1 MSLNE
6 IKEKLM
12 KDSDEKTR
20 EIMDVAKKEAN
31 QIIKDA
37 EKVAN
42 EIERKAKEDAAEEA
56 RNMQVKYE
64 SEMDFE
70 KNKEIRLAREHVIE
84 LEIEKIRPVFIK
96 EMQKQMQ
103 PLLSSG
109 IRQMLKTL
117 PENEICIDISK
128 KMVAANP
135 ALKKYS
141 LNYKEQDSIVI
152 HDKEYKIKIIID
164 PDDIFNKNI
173 DVVKQAIAKELFGK
187 KKENKKNNAMLKPK
201 KQKKHRV

>member
-6 IKEKLM
+6 IKERLA
-12 KDSDEKTR
+12 KDFEEKAK
-20 EIMDVAKKEAN
+20 EIMHAAKKDAD
-31 QIIKDA
+31 QIIRDA
-37 EKVAN
+37 EKAAN
-42 EIERKAKEDAAEEA
+42 EIKEKAREDAAKEV

-117 PENEICIDISK
+117 PENEIYIDISK
-128 KMVAANP
+128 KMAAANP

-141 LNYKEQDSIVI
+141 LNYKEQDGIVI

-173 DVVKQAIAKELFGK
+173 DVVKQALSMLL
-187 KKENKKNNAMLKPK
+187 KNLC
-201 KQKKHRV
+201 